1 MHFKTIFKS
10 LKNKDMLKR
19 VMIILGIVAI
29 YRFLA
34 QIPVPMGDALTF
46 KEAVSNLLEKS
57 DFSSFL
63 NLISGGGLASF
74 SIILVGISP
83 YITSSIVIQLLTKA
97 IPSLEELSN
106 DGETGRRKINQW
118 TRMLTIPLAI
128 VQSIAYIFILYQST
142 LSANIAS
149 EFTPTMGDWALS
161 VTAMTAGS
169 VILMWFGELITEQGI
184 GNGISMLIFASII
197 SQLPTTMASLGSAL
211 FDTSAGSLSLFGWL
225 EISVNPT
232 IFWILLGFSVALLVV
247 IYFLVKL
254 NEAQR
259 IVTIN
264 YAKRVHGNSSYGG
277 IKSILP
283 IKLIAAGVIPVIFA
297 TAFLSLPALIGQV
310 ISSVNP
316 GNELG
321 AKLVSIFSAPS
332 ANNFSAMYP
341 DGITW
346 QWFVYPAM
354 YFVLVF
360 MFTYFYT
367 SIIFNTKEIADNL
380 QKQGGFIE
388 GVRPGISTAKY
399 LSKVVNRLDLFG
411 ALALGL
417 IAMLPFI
424 TDYVFIVIT
433 GAPIG
438 LSISGTGLL
447 IVVTV
452 ALENLRS
459 VDSRALMITY
469 DDCKDESK
477 DKKLA

>member
-19 VMIILGIVAI
+19 VSIILGIIVA
-29 YRFLA
+29 YRLLA
-34 QIPVPMGDALTF
+34 QIPVPMGDAATF

-57 DFSSFL
+57 DFSNFL

-74 SIILVGISP
+74 SVILVGLSP
-83 YITSSIVIQLLTKA
+83 YITGSIVVQLLTKA

-118 TRMLTIPLAI
+118 TRILTVPLAI

-142 LSANIAS
+142 LAANIAS
-149 EFTPTMGDWALS
+149 DFTPSAGDWALS

-169 VILMWFGELITEQGI
+169 MILMWTGELITEQGI
-184 GNGISMLIFASII
+184 GNGISTLIFASII
-197 SQLPTTMASLGSAL
+197 SQLPNTMATLGASLT
-211 FDTSAGSLSLFGWL
+211 DTSNGSLNLFGWL
-225 EISVNPT
+225 ELPFNPT
-232 IFWILLGFSVALLVV
+232 TFWIILGFAVAMLFV
-247 IYFLVKL
+247 IYLLVKL

-259 IVTIN
+259 IITVN

-283 IKLIAAGVIPVIFA
+283 IKMIAAGVIPVIFA
-297 TAFLSLPALIGQV
+297 TAFLSLPALVGQV
-310 ISSVNP
+310 ISAVDP
-316 GNELG
+316 GNEVG
-321 AKLVSIFSAPS
+321 AGLVATFSAPS
-332 ANNFSAMYP
+332 ANNFKAMYP
-341 DGITW
+341 DGITG

-354 YFVLVF
+354 YFILVF
-360 MFTYFYT
+360 AFTYFYT

-388 GVRPGISTAKY
+388 GVRPGIQTANY
-399 LSKVVNRLDLFG
+399 LGKVVTRLDLFG

-417 IAMLPFI
+417 VAMLPFI
-424 TDYVFIVIT
+424 TDYIFIVLT

-469 DDCKDESK
+469 DDFGNELKN
-477 DKKLA
+477 

>member
-19 VMIILGIVAI
+19 VFIILGIIVA
-29 YRFLA
+29 YRLLA
-34 QIPVPMGDALTF
+34 QIPVPMGDASTF
-46 KEAVSNLLEKS
+46 REAVSNLLDKS

-74 SIILVGISP
+74 SIILVGLSP
-83 YITSSIVIQLLTKA
+83 YITGSIVIQLLSKA
-97 IPSLEELSN
+97 IPSLEEISN

-118 TRMLTIPLAI
+118 TRMLTVPLAI

-149 EFTPTMGDWALS
+149 DFTPTFNDWALS
-161 VTAMTAGS
+161 VTSMTAGS
-169 VILMWFGELITEQGI
+169 IILMWFGELITEQGI
-184 GNGISMLIFASII
+184 GNGTSTLIFASII
-197 SQLPTTMASLGSAL
+197 SQLPSTMASLSTAL
-211 FDTSAGSLSLFGWL
+211 FNTSEGTLNLFGWL
-225 EISVNPT
+225 DIPVNPT
-232 IFWILLGFSVALLVV
+232 IFWILLGFSVAMIVV

-259 IVTIN
+259 IITIN

-297 TAFLSLPALIGQV
+297 TAFLSLPALVGQV
-310 ISSVNP
+310 ITSIDS
-316 GNELG
+316 GNEFG
-321 AKLVSIFSAPS
+321 EMLVTVFSAPS
-332 ANNFSAMYP
+332 ANNFSTMYP
-341 DGITW
+341 DGITA
-346 QWFVYPAM
+346 QWFVYPAL
-354 YFVLVF
+354 YFILVF

-388 GVRPGISTAKY
+388 GVRPGITTANY

-417 IAMLPFI
+417 VAMLPFI
-424 TDYVFIVIT
+424 TDYIFILTT

-459 VDSRALMITY
+459 IDSRALMITY
-469 DDCKDESK
+469 DDFDNGSRN
-477 DKKLA
+477 

>member
-19 VMIILGIVAI
+19 VLIILGIIVA
-29 YRFLA
+29 YRLLA
-34 QIPVPMGDALTF
+34 QIPVPMGDASTF
-46 KEAVSNLLEKS
+46 KEAVSNLMEKS

-74 SIILVGISP
+74 SIILVGLSP
-83 YITSSIVIQLLTKA
+83 YITGSIVIQLLTKA
-97 IPSLEELSN
+97 VPRLEELSN
-106 DGETGRRKINQW
+106 DGEIGRRKINQW
-118 TRMLTIPLAI
+118 TRMLTVPLAV

-142 LSANIAS
+142 VSANIATD
-149 EFTPTMGDWALS
+149 FVPTFRDWALS

-169 VILMWFGELITEQGI
+169 VILMWLGELITEQGI
-184 GNGISMLIFASII
+184 GNGISTLIFASII
-197 SQLPTTMASLGSAL
+197 SQLPTTMASLGAAL
-211 FDTSAGSLSLFGWL
+211 FNTSNGTLNLFGL
-225 EISVNPT
+225 DIPVDPT
-232 IFWILLGFSVALLVV
+232 TFWIIFGFTIAMIIV
-247 IYFLVKL
+247 IYILVKL

-259 IVTIN
+259 IITVN

-297 TAFLSLPALIGQV
+297 TAFLSLPALVGQV
-310 ISSVNP
+310 ISTVNP
-316 GNELG
+316 GNEFG
-321 AKLVSIFSAPS
+321 ETLVSVFSAPS
-332 ANNFSAMYP
+332 ANNFATMYP
-341 DGITW
+341 DGITAK
-346 QWFVYPAM
+346 WFIYPAI
-354 YFVLVF
+354 YFILVF
-360 MFTYFYT
+360 AFTYFYT

-388 GVRPGISTAKY
+388 GVRPGISTANY
-399 LSKVVNRLDLFG
+399 LSKVVNHLDLFG
-411 ALALGL
+411 ALSLGL

-424 TDYVFIVIT
+424 TDYIFIMTT

-469 DDCKDESK
+469 DDFSNES
-477 DKKLA
+477 

>member
-19 VMIILGIVAI
+19 VLIIFGILVA
-29 YRFLA
+29 YRLLA
-34 QIPVPMGDALTF
+34 QIPVPMGDASTF
-46 KEAVSNLLEKS
+46 KEAVSNLMEKS

-74 SIILVGISP
+74 SIILVGLSP
-83 YITSSIVIQLLTKA
+83 YITGSIVIQLLTKA
-97 IPSLEELSN
+97 IPRLEELSN
-106 DGETGRRKINQW
+106 DGESGRRKINQW
-118 TRMLTIPLAI
+118 TRMLTVPLAI
-128 VQSIAYIFILYQST
+128 VQSIAYIFILYQSV
-142 LSANIAS
+142 LSANIS
-149 EFTPTMGDWALS
+149 TDFVPTAGDWVLS
-161 VTAMTAGS
+161 VVSMTAGS
-169 VILMWFGELITEQGI
+169 VILMWMGELITEQGI
-184 GNGISMLIFASII
+184 GNGISTLIFASII
-197 SQLPTTMASLGSAL
+197 TQLPNTMGALGASL
-211 FDTSAGSLSLFGWL
+211 FDTSQGTLNLFGWL
-225 EISVNPT
+225 ELPVNPT
-232 IFWILLGFSVALLVV
+232 TFWIVFGFAIAMLIV

-259 IVTIN
+259 VITIN

-283 IKLIAAGVIPVIFA
+283 IKLIAAGVVPVIFA

-310 ISSVNP
+310 VTSVDP
-316 GNELG
+316 GNEFGQSLI
-321 AKLVSIFSAPS
+321 STFSAPS
-332 ANNFSAMYP
+332 ANNFASLYP
-341 DGITW
+341 DGITGR
-346 QWFVYPAM
+346 WFVYPAV

-360 MFTYFYT
+360 AFTYFYT

-388 GVRPGISTAKY
+388 GVRPGAKTAEY

-424 TDYVFIVIT
+424 TDYIFIVVT

-469 DDCKDESK
+469 DDFSNEPED
-477 DKKLA
+477 

>member
-10 LKNKDMLKR
+10 LKNKDMLRR
-19 VMIILGIVAI
+19 VLIIFGIIVA
-29 YRFLA
+29 YRLLA
-34 QIPVPMGDALTF
+34 QIPVPMGDASTF

-57 DFSSFL
+57 DFSNFL

-74 SIILVGISP
+74 SIILVGMSP
-83 YITSSIVIQLLTKA
+83 YITGSIVVQLLTKV
-97 IPSLEELSN
+97 IPRLEELSN

-142 LSANIAS
+142 ISANVAT
-149 EFTPTMGDWALS
+149 EFTPTFSDWALS

-169 VILMWFGELITEQGI
+169 VILMWLGELITEQGI
-184 GNGISMLIFASII
+184 GNGISTLIFASIV
-197 SQLPTTMASLGSAL
+197 SQLPTTMASLGTAL
-211 FDTSAGSLSLFGWL
+211 FDTSQGTLSMFGWFEL
-225 EISVNPT
+225 PVNPT
-232 IFWILLGFSVALLVV
+232 VFWIILGFAIAMIVV

-259 IVTIN
+259 IITIN

-297 TAFLSLPALIGQV
+297 TAFLSLPALVGQV
-310 ISSVNP
+310 ITTINP
-316 GNELG
+316 GNEIG
-321 AKLVSIFSAPS
+321 ATLTTVFSAPS
-332 ANNFSAMYP
+332 ANNFASQYP
-341 DGITW
+341 DGITG
-346 QWFVYPAM
+346 QWFIYPAV
-354 YFVLVF
+354 YFLLVF
-360 MFTYFYT
+360 AFTYFYT

-388 GVRPGISTAKY
+388 GVRPGIKTAEY
-399 LSKVVNRLDLFG
+399 LGKVVNRLDLFG

-417 IAMLPFI
+417 IAMLPFA
-424 TDYVFIVIT
+424 TDYVFILLT
-433 GAPIG
+433 GAPLG

-469 DDCKDESK
+469 DDFGNELKD
-477 DKKLA
+477 

>member
-19 VMIILGIVAI
+19 VLVILGILVA
-29 YRFLA
+29 YRLLA
-34 QIPVPMGDALTF
+34 RIPVPMGDASTF

-57 DFSSFL
+57 DFSNFL

-74 SIILVGISP
+74 SIILVGLSP
-83 YITSSIVIQLLTKA
+83 YITGSIVVQLLTKA

-118 TRMLTIPLAI
+118 TRMLTVPLAI

-142 LSANIAS
+142 VSANVAAD
-149 EFTPTMGDWALS
+149 FTPTAGDWALS

-169 VILMWFGELITEQGI
+169 VILMWMGELITEQGI
-184 GNGISMLIFASII
+184 GNGISTLIFASII
-197 SQLPTTMASLGSAL
+197 SQLPTTMASLGNAL
-211 FDTSAGSLSLFGWL
+211 FDTSQGSLNMFGWL
-225 EISVNPT
+225 ELPVNPT
-232 IFWILLGFSVALLVV
+232 IFWILLCFAIAMLVV

-259 IVTIN
+259 IITIN

-283 IKLIAAGVIPVIFA
+283 IKMIAAGVIPVIFA
-297 TAFLSLPALIGQV
+297 TAFLSLPALVGQV
-310 ISSVNP
+310 ITTMDP
-316 GNELG
+316 GNEIG
-321 AKLVSIFSAPS
+321 NNLVTIFSAPS
-332 ANNFSAMYP
+332 ASNFSTMYP
-341 DGITW
+341 DGITG
-346 QWFVYPAM
+346 QWFVYPAL
-354 YFVLVF
+354 YFLLVF

-388 GVRPGISTAKY
+388 GVRPGIATAKY
-399 LSKVVNRLDLFG
+399 LGKVVNHLDLFG

-424 TDYVFIVIT
+424 TDYIFIIMT

-459 VDSRALMITY
+459 LDSRALMITY
-469 DDCKDESK
+469 DDFSNELED
-477 DKKLA
+477 